1 MLVSFKN
8 TKINTSKT
16 VITNPLD
23 YVLSAGEE
31 GFDIIYNLYNQLII
45 TSEINQVNVKYT
57 ENYVFYHRP
66 KLLSLE
72 DQIDRFLR
80 ENPDFLE
87 HKENYYSEFKIPK
100 RKPDEHGRT
109 RWRKLVNP
117 CPQLKLLQKTI
128 CETLKLCGMIPHNA
142 AHGFV
147 EERDFYTNA
156 AIHATSNHI
165 INLDFKD
172 FFDSITEQLV
182 IDKLKL
188 HPLFN
193 VDELGNRLVTK
204 IAQIATYKGTTPQ
217 GSPLSPFLSNIVLV
231 EFDYRIRKILND
243 QEIKTLYT
251 RYADDL
257 SFSSK
262 KSQDIKE
269 IIHKVESVLNEYYP
283 NTIKINYDKTKKITP
298 GQCYIT
304 GVKLNQS
311 HQLTVGWKKKLEIK
325 SRIHNLCKKF
335 TVTNGTI
342 TEFSPEFDRDELI
355 AEGRSIIGYLSFMHR
370 VEPEYTT
377 QLKLKYSVE
386 LDCINVLLTGNSNTN
401 IEDIPFDFLF

>member
-45 TSEINQVNVKYT
+45 TSEINQVNNKYT
-57 ENYVFYHRP
+57 INYVNHHRP
-66 KLLSLE
+66 KLVSLE
-72 DQIDRFLR
+72 DQIDKFLR

-100 RKPDEHGRT
+100 RKPDEYGRT

-147 EERDFYTNA
+147 EARDFYTNA
-156 AIHATSNHI
+156 AVHAASNHI

-182 IDKLKL
+182 INKLKL

-217 GSPLSPFLSNIVLV
+217 GSPLSPFLSNIILV

-283 NTIKINYDKTKKITP
+283 NTIRINYDKTKKITP

-311 HQLTVGWKKKLEIK
+311 HQLTIGWKKKLEIK

-335 TVTNGTI
+335 TVANGAI
-342 TEFSPEFDRDELI
+342 TELSPEFDRDELI

-386 LDCINVLLTGNSNTN
+386 LDCINILLTGNNNTN
-401 IEDIPFDFLF
+401 IEDIPFDLPF

>member
-8 TKINTSKT
+8 TKINEST
-16 VITNPLD
+16 TNIIDPLK
-23 YVLSAGEE
+23 YVLSAGVE
-31 GFDIIYNLYNQLII
+31 GFEVVYNLYNQLII
-45 TSEINQVNVKYT
+45 TSEINQINDKYRQ
-57 ENYVFYHRP
+57 NYTKFHKP
-66 KLLSLE
+66 KLEHLEASIDKFLSLH
-72 DQIDRFLR
+72 
-80 ENPDFLE
+80 PDFLE
-87 HKENYYSEFKIPK
+87 HKEGYYTEFKVPK
-100 RKPDEHGRT
+100 RKPDEHGNV

-117 CPQLKLLQKTI
+117 NPDLKILQREI
-128 CETLKLCGMIPHNA
+128 CDTLKLCGIIPHNA

-147 EERDFYTNA
+147 EGRDFYTNA
-156 AIHATSNHI
+156 AIHASSNHI

-182 IDKLKL
+182 INKLKL

-231 EFDYRIRKILND
+231 EFDYRVRKMLNE

-269 IIHKVESVLNEYYP
+269 IIHKVEDILNEYYP
-283 NTIKINYDKTKKITP
+283 NTIRINYDKTKKITP

-311 HQLTVGWKKKLEIK
+311 HQLTVGWKKKLEVK
-325 SRIHNLCKKF
+325 SRIHNLSLKF
-335 TVTNGTI
+335 TINNNNQIVVLND
-342 TEFSPEFDRDELI
+342 FDLDELI
-355 AEGRSIIGYLSFMHR
+355 AEGRSILGYLSFMHR
-370 VEPEYTT
+370 VEPDYTES
-377 QLKLKYSVE
+377 LKNKYTNELNKIQTLLEGHTSTE
-386 LDCINVLLTGNSNTN
+386 LDEVFDL
-401 IEDIPFDFLF
+401 PF